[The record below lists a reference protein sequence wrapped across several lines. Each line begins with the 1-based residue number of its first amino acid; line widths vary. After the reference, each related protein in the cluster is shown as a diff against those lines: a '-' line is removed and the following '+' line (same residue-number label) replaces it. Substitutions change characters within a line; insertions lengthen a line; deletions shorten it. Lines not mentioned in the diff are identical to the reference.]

1 MRYKY
6 SFVNNYSL
14 IVKEIMLKEIMI
26 EGINCLHN
34 RDHPLVVREKLNT
47 FVPMSERK
55 KEDIS
60 KK

>member
-1 MRYKY
+1 M
-6 SFVNNYSL
+6 
-14 IVKEIMLKEIMI
+14 VKEIMLKEIMI
-26 EGINCLHN
+26 EGIICLHN

-47 FVPMSERK
+47 FVPMSKRK